1 MLENIEKIYCD
12 LKEKI
17 SEDRIILNANM
28 KEYTS
33 FKIGGNADILVT
45 IKNGEEA
52 KTVLEI
58 SKKNNCSIFVL
69 GNGTNILVK
78 DNGIRGIVLR
88 NRIDYIEILEENT
101 ANDYVEV
108 LVGAGIKNGILA
120 QKLLKEELSGFE
132 FAAGIPGTIGGAIK
146 MNAGAY
152 GGEIK
157 DILVE
162 TTYLD
167 FDGNIHTI
175 SNEENKFAYRYS
187 TFKEKEAIII
197 SAKLRFA
204 KSKFEDIK
212 IKMEQNEKSRREK
225 QPLEFPNAG
234 STFKRGADFI
244 TAKLIDECGLRG
256 YRIGDAEVSQ
266 KHAGFIVNK
275 GNAKAEE
282 IIELVEK
289 VKEKVY
295 SKFNKKIDLE
305 IEIIGE

>member
-1 MLENIEKIYCD
+1 MLDIDKIYCD

-17 SEDRIILNANM
+17 SEEKIVLNANM

-45 IKNGEEA
+45 VKNIEEV
-52 KTVLEI
+52 KEVLEI
-58 SKKNNCSIFVL
+58 SKQNNCPIFIL

-88 NRIDYIEILEENT
+88 NRIDNIEI
-101 ANDYVEV
+101 NDKEV
-108 LVGAGIKNGILA
+108 IVGAGVKNSVLA
-120 QKLLKEELSGFE
+120 QKLLKAKLSGFE

-162 TTYLD
+162 TTYMD
-167 FDGNIHTI
+167 YEGNINTI
-175 SNEENKFAYRYS
+175 LKEKHEFSYRKS
-187 TFKEKEAIII
+187 VFKEKKVIILY
-197 SAKLRFA
+197 AKLKFQ
-204 KSKFEDIK
+204 KSDIET
-212 IKMEQNEKSRREK
+212 IKSLMEKNENSRKEK

-234 STFKRGADFI
+234 STFKRGEDFI
-244 TAKLIDECGLRG
+244 TAQLIDECGLKG
-256 YRIGDAEVSQ
+256 YKIGDAEVST
-266 KHAGFIVNK
+266 KHAGFVVNK
-275 GNAKAEE
+275 GNATAEDV
-282 IIELVEK
+282 IKLVEDIK
-289 VKEKVY
+289 KKVY
-295 SKFNKKIDLE
+295 NKFNKNINLE

>member
-1 MLENIEKIYCD
+1 MLDIDKIYCD

-17 SEDRIILNANM
+17 SEERIVLNANM

-45 IKNGEEA
+45 VKNIEEV
-52 KTVLEI
+52 KEVLEI
-58 SKKNNCSIFVL
+58 SKQNNCPIFIL

-88 NRIDYIEILEENT
+88 NRIDNIEI
-101 ANDYVEV
+101 NDKEV
-108 LVGAGIKNGILA
+108 IVGAGVKNSVLA
-120 QKLLKEELSGFE
+120 QKLLKAELSGFE

-162 TTYLD
+162 TTYMD
-167 FDGNIHTI
+167 YEGNINTI
-175 SNEENKFAYRYS
+175 LNEKHEFSYRKS
-187 TFKEKEAIII
+187 VFKEKEVIILY
-197 SAKLRFA
+197 AKLKFQ
-204 KSKFEDIK
+204 KSDIET
-212 IKMEQNEKSRREK
+212 IKALMEKNENSRKEK

-234 STFKRGADFI
+234 STFKRGEDFI
-244 TAKLIDECGLRG
+244 TAQLIDECGLKG
-256 YRIGDAEVSQ
+256 YKIGDAEVST
-266 KHAGFIVNK
+266 KHAGFVVNK
-275 GNAKAEE
+275 GNATAEDV
-282 IIELVEK
+282 IKLVEDIE
-289 VKEKVY
+289 EKVY
-295 SKFNKKIDLE
+295 NKFNKNINLE